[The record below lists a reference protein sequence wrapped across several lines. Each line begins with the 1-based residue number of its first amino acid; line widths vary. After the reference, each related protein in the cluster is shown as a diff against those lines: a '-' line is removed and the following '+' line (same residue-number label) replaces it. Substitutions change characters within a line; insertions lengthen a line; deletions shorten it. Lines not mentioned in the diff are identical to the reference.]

1 MELRERIIDTSTEL
15 FMSNGCKSVTM
26 DEVASANGISKRTLY
41 EHFKDK
47 TNLLEEC
54 LVSME
59 EKMRELGERAFNGS
73 KSIIEMVCLE
83 HETQT
88 DLVIN
93 MRIRFFEELKKFYPA
108 LYDKMYGRFLDYHKV
123 TTKKFLERGQ
133 QEGLFLKNI
142 DMDLVGK
149 MIFEI
154 ANLIQNSE
162 IFSLENHSRKQLFR
176 ESLVMYFRG
185 ISTEEGIK
193 MIDKYLNIKE

>member
-15 FMSNGCKSVTM
+15 FMNNGCKSVTM

>member
-83 HETQT
+83 HENQT

>member
-1 MELRERIIDTSTEL
+1 MELRERIINTSTEL

-26 DEVASANGISKRTLY
+26 DDVASANGISKRTLY

-93 MRIRFFEELKKFYPA
+93 MRIRFFDELKKFYPA